1 MAGFNAQK
9 HWWIVI
15 VAVAVLGVAALQIT
29 EQWMPDYS
37 VIGDLLFF
45 ALIGAGF
52 CWVYS
57 VNRERLWWA
66 IIPGLLSLTML
77 VAILADALIGT
88 DPTNDWISV
97 LILGIGAVIVGAVL
111 KRANARF
118 VLMFVAL
125 ITLLV
130 GITMGPF
137 TWALK
142 GVLIAAEVLL
152 FGYYVWRNRGA
163 LTKSS

>member
-66 IIPGLLSLTML
+66 IIPGILSLAML
-77 VAILADALIGT
+77 VALLSDAMIGT
-88 DPTNDWISV
+88 DPENDWISV
-97 LILGIGAVIVGAVL
+97 LILGIGAVIVGSVL
-111 KRANARF
+111 KRVNVKL
-118 VLMFVAL
+118 VLMIVAMFTF
-125 ITLLV
+125 IV
-130 GITMGPF
+130 GFAMAPF
-137 TWALK
+137 PRALK
-142 GVLIAAEVLL
+142 GVLIAADVLI
-152 FGYYVWRNRGA
+152 FNYAWRNRST
-163 LTKSS
+163 LVKSR